1 MAGILRRAG
10 DGAGTALGSL
20 LTRSALGIAI
30 WDTDLRCIWV
40 NDSLETYDGIPREQR
55 LGRRPGTALPGD
67 AGTLESAMREVLATG
82 ASDFGREYRVPIM
95 KHAQGSRTFSVCAI
109 RLDDTDGR
117 ALGVCQVVLEVTGR
131 RWAEDRLALVS
142 EAGAR
147 IGTTLDVMR
156 TAQELADFTVPLL
169 ADYVTVD
176 LTEAV
181 RLGEEPLER
190 LGPMGGASPKFRRA
204 GMASVHAGTP
214 ESLWPRG
221 EAVYVPPASPFI
233 QVLSSGRSVLQP
245 VLETSP
251 GTWLDDDPA
260 RAAKI
265 RELGMHSLMVVP
277 VHARGVLLG
286 VAVFVRSDTPA
297 PFDQA
302 DLLFAEELVAR
313 AALSLDNARRYARER
328 ATALAL
334 QHSLLPRGVS
344 GGAATDVVAR
354 YLPADGEGGVGGD
367 WYDVFPLPGG
377 RVALVVGDVA
387 GHGIGAAATMGRLR
401 TAVRTLADLDLPPGE
416 LMTRLDRTVMHL
428 GEEDADT
435 PVPTLAATCLYAV
448 YDPATRRCTIAR
460 AGHPPPAVVHPDGG
474 VTFPDIPSGTPLGL
488 GMLTYEA
495 AELHLPEGSVI
506 ALYTD
511 GLIEDRHQDIDAGM
525 ERIRTALAQPGLPL
539 DDLCAAVIDTLPN
552 TTPPDDVTLLL
563 ARTRT
568 PAPASPDDANHHEP
582 ATRHDPAP
590 TEADGPTPAPDEP
603 PHHGRCRHPRT
614 GGATDK
620 RWARPAAGRQPDG
633 SSGTGWSWRTPADR
647 GAPRGPAPASS
658 TSGTSS

>member
-1 MAGILRRAG
+1 MAGKKPAPTDLDGILQRAG
-10 DGAGTALGSL
+10 DVAGTALGSL
-20 LTRSALGIAI
+20 LTRSALGFAI

-40 NDSLETYDGIPREQR
+40 NDVLEKYDGVPREQR

-67 AGTLESAMREVLATG
+67 AGVLESAMREVLATG
-82 ASDFGREYRVPIM
+82 ISDFGREYRAPIM
-95 KHAQGSRTFSVCAI
+95 ERAGANRAFSVCAI
-109 RLDDTDGR
+109 RLDDAEGR
-117 ALGVCQVVLEVTGR
+117 TLGVCQVVLEVTGR

-147 IGTTLDVMR
+147 IGTTLDVMH

-190 LGPMGGASPKFRRA
+190 LGPMGGRLPKFRRA
-204 GMASVHAGTP
+204 GMASIHPGTP

-221 EAVYVPPASPFI
+221 EVVYVPPASPFI
-233 QVLSSGRSVLQP
+233 RVLSSGKSVLQP
-245 VLETSP
+245 VLETAP

-277 VHARGVLLG
+277 VHARGALLG
-286 VAVFVRSDTPA
+286 VAVFVRTDTPA
-297 PFDQA
+297 PFDEA

-313 AALSLDNARRYARER
+313 AALSLDNARRYTRER

-334 QHSLLPRGVS
+334 QHSLLPRSVS
-344 GGAATDVVAR
+344 GGAAADVVAR
-354 YLPADGEGGVGGD
+354 YLPADAEGGEGGVGRVGGD

-401 TAVRTLADLDLPPGE
+401 TAVRTLADLDLPPAE

-428 GEEDADT
+428 GDEDTDT
-435 PVPTLAATCLYAV
+435 PGPTLAATCLYAV
-448 YDPATRRCTIAR
+448 YDPATRRCTMAR
-460 AGHPPPAVVHPDGG
+460 AGHPPPAIVHPDGR
-474 VTFPDIPSGTPLGL
+474 VVFPEIPSGTPLGL
-488 GMLTYEA
+488 GMLMYEA
-495 AELHLPEGSVI
+495 AELHLAEGSVI
-506 ALYTD
+506 ALYSD
-511 GLIEDRHQDIDAGM
+511 GLIEDRHQDIDSGM
-525 ERIRTALAQPGLPL
+525 ERIRTALAQPGLHL
-539 DDLCAAVIDTLPN
+539 DDLCAAVIATLPT

-563 ARTRT
+563 ARTRSR
-568 PAPASPDDANHHEP
+568 APASPDDA
-582 ATRHDPAP
+582 TR
-590 TEADGPTPAPDEP
+590 
-603 PHHGRCRHPRT
+603 
-614 GGATDK
+614 
-620 RWARPAAGRQPDG
+620 
-633 SSGTGWSWRTPADR
+633 
-647 GAPRGPAPASS
+647 
-658 TSGTSS
+658 